1 MNTWVTQ
8 SRLQQSPVHDV
19 SVAAVLRLIGTLL
32 RLHEVINTVFSF
44 KVILK
49 FYIHF
54 NLNIKIKS
62 IKLNYNNVL
71 YFFSH

>member
-8 SRLQQSPVHDV
+8 SRLQQSPVSDV

-32 RLHEVINTVFSF
+32 SLHEVINTVFSF

-49 FYIHF
+49 FYIF
-54 NLNIKIKS
+54 I
-62 IKLNYNNVL
+62 
-71 YFFSH
+71 